1 MKFIK
6 IIDNTGDLY
15 YVNPTSIAYLKSNSP
30 TPTHIG
36 NIPTKQVRL
45 NKVVLKN
52 DKQILVPSTK
62 DFTLIKNELYGE

>member
-15 YVNPTSIAYLKSNSP
+15 YVNPTSIAYLKSNAP
-30 TPTHIG
+30 TPSTHYP
-36 NIPTKQVRL
+36 NKQVRL

-52 DKQILVPSTK
+52 DKHIMVPSAY
-62 DFTLIKNELYGE
+62 DFDLIKERLCGE

>member
-6 IIDNTGDLY
+6 IIDNVGDCY
-15 YVNPTSIAYLKSNSP
+15 HVNPTTIAYLKSTRP
-30 TPTHIG
+30 TASTHYP
-36 NIPTKQVRL
+36 NKQVQV

>member
-15 YVNPTSIAYLKSNSP
+15 YVNPTAIAYLKSNDP
-30 TPTHIG
+30 TPSNHYP
-36 NIPTKQVRL
+36 NKQVRL

-52 DKQILVPSTK
+52 DKQILVPNVN
-62 DFTLIKNELYGE
+62 DFQRIIFELYGE

>member
-1 MKFIK
+1 MNFIK

-15 YVNPTSIAYLKSNSP
+15 YINPTSIAYLKSNEP
-30 TPTHIG
+30 TPT
-36 NIPTKQVRL
+36 NNYPNKQVRL

-62 DFTLIKNELYGE
+62 DFTLIRNELYGE